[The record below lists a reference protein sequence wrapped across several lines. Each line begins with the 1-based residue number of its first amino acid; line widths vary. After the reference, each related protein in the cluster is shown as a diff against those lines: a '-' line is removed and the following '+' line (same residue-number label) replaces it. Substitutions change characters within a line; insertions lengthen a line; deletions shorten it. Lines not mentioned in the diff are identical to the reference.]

1 MRFFKNFKIKN
12 AVRIIVFFAMI
23 AILAISIIGIR
34 DMNTINGYMSKM
46 YMDKFVPSTKVADI
60 RRDFILTRM
69 EVLQA
74 LYNNNTDSDKAIQG
88 YYTEINDNIKQL
100 EQSYMPDDEK
110 KIMAD
115 VKSDLSSYLQQWN
128 TFNSK
133 LTSGSKPTNDEIN
146 AASKTADTTIAKLG
160 DLVKYNVDAADTLNN
175 DGNTIF
181 NSSRNIFII
190 IALGAFGILL
200 ILSILII
207 ETIKVSMKEIGE
219 NLVQVSKG
227 DFTIKI
233 DENSRNEFGVMN
245 KSLMQMVQSVS
256 AMIKTVKNN
265 SEEIMNQ
272 SESLSAISEEMAS
285 ATQEVATTIEG
296 VAGGANDQAK
306 EIVSVNDI
314 LNEFG
319 EEVDKIVIAVE
330 DVDGKAKN
338 INKMSVESNKE
349 MSLVA
354 KSIEDIGNG
363 FKVTKDEVLSLGL
376 DISKINEI
384 TNLILSVAE
393 QTNLLALN
401 AAIEAARAGE
411 SGRGFAV
418 VADEIRKLAEQ
429 AKESSENISSLVSKI
444 SEKSNSVIA
453 TTENVNDKLN
463 NQVEVIGNS
472 IDSFK
477 KIVNA
482 VDEILPKIEN
492 INKSVLNID
501 KEKNGIINNMESVSA
516 SAEEMSASSEQIA
529 ASMQEMNASSE
540 EVATASEKLNYQA
553 KSMRETVDQFK
564 LNK

>member
-1 MRFFKNFKIKN
+1 MRFFRNFKIKN

-23 AILAISIIGIR
+23 AILVISIIGIK
-34 DMNTINGYMSKM
+34 DMNTINNNMSKM
-46 YMDKFVPSTKVADI
+46 YNDKFVPSTKAADI
-60 RRDFILTRM
+60 RRDFILARM
-69 EVLQA
+69 EVIQA
-74 LYNNNTDSDKAIQG
+74 LYNNKKDSDSIIQG
-88 YYTEINDNIKQL
+88 YNTEINNNIKLL
-100 EQSYMPDDEK
+100 EQSFMPDDEK

-115 VKSDLSSYLQQWN
+115 VKSDLSSYMQQWDML
-128 TFNSK
+128 NSI
-133 LTSGSKPTNDEIN
+133 LINGSKPTNNEID
-146 AASKTADTTIAKLG
+146 AASKTADATISKLG
-160 DLVKYNVDAADTLNN
+160 DLVKYNVDAANALNN
-175 DGNTIF
+175 DGNTIY

-190 IALGAFGILL
+190 IVLCSFGILS

-207 ETIKVSMKEIGE
+207 ETIKISIKEMGK
-219 NLVQVSKG
+219 NLDQVSKG

-233 DENSRNEFGVMN
+233 DEHSRNEFGVMN

-256 AMIKTVKNN
+256 SMIKTVRNN

-285 ATQEVATTIEG
+285 GSQEVATTIED
-296 VAGGANDQAK
+296 VAGGANNQAK
-306 EIVSVNDI
+306 EIVSVNDT
-314 LNEFG
+314 LNQFG
-319 EEVDKIVIAVE
+319 NEVDKIVKSVE
-330 DVDGKAKN
+330 DVDSNAKN

-349 MSLVA
+349 MNLVA
-354 KSIEDIGNG
+354 KSIEEIGIG

-453 TTENVNDKLN
+453 TTENVNNKLN

-472 IDSFK
+472 IESFK

-501 KEKNGIINNMESVSA
+501 KEKDGIINNMKSVST

-540 EVATASEKLNYQA
+540 EVAASSEKLNYQA

-564 LNK
+564 LDK